1 MPIDDSNVSHEKD
14 GAFNEDY
21 CKWCYA
27 DGEYTLDFFEKY
39 RGLGGKE
46 KFEEFKQ
53 QLIREFCVNL
63 TLDPRSDRTHLK
75 HSEEFFKDFSL
86 RSG

>member
-14 GAFNEDY
+14 GAFNEEY

-27 DGEYTLDFFEKY
+27 EGEYTLDFFEKY

-53 QLIREFCVNL
+53 
-63 TLDPRSDRTHLK
+63 
-75 HSEEFFKDFSL
+75 
-86 RSG
+86 